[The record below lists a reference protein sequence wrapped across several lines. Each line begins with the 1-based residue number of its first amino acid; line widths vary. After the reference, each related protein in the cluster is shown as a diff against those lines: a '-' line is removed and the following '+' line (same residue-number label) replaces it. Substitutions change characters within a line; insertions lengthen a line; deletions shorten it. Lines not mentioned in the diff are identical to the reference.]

1 MAVLAHVSSVDCL
14 SLSTPQTGL
23 DLRITGFLVNGKYV
37 WIGTGGGSVILF
49 TVSTPTRS
57 RMRQV
62 QRKPLPYPAG
72 VPMHRKRLRSTLP
85 GLLMQTR
92 GDTEAV
98 NPLVATVEVDR
109 QTSAFSLSGFPHVV
123 PRKSSTPPPTAHNG
137 MAPGEYR
144 EEEDANM
151 YTLEFVLS
159 CSVAKSTDHVRKL
172 LAFE

>member
-1 MAVLAHVSSVDCL
+1 MAVLAHVPSVDCL

-49 TVSTPTRS
+49 TVSTPMRS
-57 RMRQV
+57 RMKQV
-62 QRKPLPYPAG
+62 QRKPLPYLAS
-72 VPMHRKRLRSTLP
+72 VHMHRKRSRSTLP
-85 GLLMQTR
+85 GLLMQSR
-92 GDTEAV
+92 EETEAF

-109 QTSAFSLSGFPHVV
+109 QTRDFSPSGSLHVV
-123 PRKSSTPPPTAHNG
+123 PRKSNTPPPTAHNG
-137 MAPGEYR
+137 MAPGEHR
-144 EEEDANM
+144 EEEDANL